1 MIRRVRRPAQHEQ
14 LMKRLAGDDG
24 PFSTLAEVLTFAAG
38 LGYSEGKRETFTT
51 SGEQIDFDVFQ
62 RLGVEGFIDMLAA
75 AVHDE
80 VAILG
85 PDKADERLTVF
96 EEFANGG
103 LDILQSRLAQSK
115 ADLDTLLAIVLERE
129 RDVAPEEPEGGVDF
143 DAVVDELTR

>member
-1 MIRRVRRPAQHEQ
+1 MRRVRRPAQHDQ
-14 LMKRLAGDDG
+14 LMKRLAGEEG

-38 LGYSEGKRETFTT
+38 LGYSEGRREPLTA

-62 RLGVEGFIDMLAA
+62 RLGVEGLIDMLAA
-75 AVHDE
+75 AVHDD
-80 VAILG
+80 VAILS
-85 PDKADERLTVF
+85 PDQYDERLTVF

-115 ADLDTLLAIVLERE
+115 ADLDSLLTVVLDRE
-129 RDVAPEEPEGGVDF
+129 SDVESHDDGAGVDF

>member
-1 MIRRVRRPAQHEQ
+1 MRRVRRPAQHEV
-14 LMKRLAGDDG
+14 LLKRLASDEG
-24 PFSTLAEVLTFAAG
+24 PFGTLAEILTFAAG
-38 LGYSEGKRETFTT
+38 LGYAEGRRERLAA

-75 AVHDE
+75 AVHEDVTILSDE
-80 VAILG
+80 RF
-85 PDKADERLTVF
+85 DERLTVF

-115 ADLDTLLAIVLERE
+115 ADLDSLLTIVLERE
-129 RDVAPEEPEGGVDF
+129 RDVGSEDGDGVDF

>member
-14 LMKRLAGDDG
+14 LIKRLAGEEG

-38 LGYSEGKRETFTT
+38 LGYAEGRREPFSA

-75 AVHDE
+75 AVHED
-80 VAILG
+80 VSILG
-85 PDKADERLTVF
+85 PDRADERLTVF

-103 LDILQSRLAQSK
+103 LEVLQSRISQSR
-115 ADLDTLLAIVLERE
+115 ADLDSLLSIVLERE
-129 RDVAPEEPEGGVDF
+129 SEAAAEPEAGVDF